1 METEAGAARP
11 PVKASYQR
19 SGSVDHQRQ
28 SVLRFLAEPGHV
40 NFGGKVHGGAVM
52 KWVDQAGY
60 TCAAGWSG
68 RYCVTVY
75 VGGIHFTH
83 PIQVGNVVEL
93 QATVIHTGRSSM
105 HIMVDIYAGDPKGTA
120 RRRCGHCVA
129 VFVAL
134 DDDGRPHPVPSW
146 VPATAHDRALEGYA
160 RRLVELRKAMEE
172 EMHRSLHLD
181 PDPTP
186 ETPAGV

>member
-1 METEAGAARP
+1 ME
-11 PVKASYQR
+11 
-19 SGSVDHQRQ
+19 QRQ

-60 TCAAGWSG
+60 TCAAAWSG
-68 RYCVTVY
+68 SYCVTVY
-75 VGGIHFTH
+75 VSGIHFTH

-93 QATVIHTGRSSM
+93 RAEVIHTGTTSLHVM
-105 HIMVDIYAGDPKGTA
+105 IDIYAGDPKETD

-134 DDDGRPHPVPSW
+134 GDDGRPRPVPKW
-146 VPATAHDRALEGYA
+146 VPATERDRALEDYA
-160 RRLVELRKAMEE
+160 ERLMEFRKAMEK
-172 EMHRSLHLD
+172 EMRRSLRLE
-181 PDPTP
+181 PDPAP
-186 ETPAGV
+186 EAPARA

>member
-1 METEAGAARP
+1 MDP
-11 PVKASYQR
+11 
-19 SGSVDHQRQ
+19 QRQ

-40 NFGGKVHGGAVM
+40 NFSGKVHGGVVM

-68 RYCVTVY
+68 SYCVTVY
-75 VGGIHFTH
+75 VGGLHFVH
-83 PIQVGNVVEL
+83 PIQVGNVVEVR
-93 QATVIHTGRSSM
+93 ATVIHTGRTSM
-105 HIMVDIYAGDPKGTA
+105 HIMIDIYAGDPKCSE

-134 DDDGRPHPVPSW
+134 ADDGRPHPVPAW
-146 VPATAHDRALEGYA
+146 VPATAHDRALDGYA

>member
-1 METEAGAARP
+1 MMTAASRSGSHFARERGGAAGGTGAAGSGAGAGAGDGEDGSVMETEAGAARS

-105 HIMVDIYAGDPKGTA
+105 HIMVDIYAGDPKGTGP
-120 RRRCGHCVA
+120 RQGRCGA
-129 VFVAL
+129 P
-134 DDDGRPHPVPSW
+134 G
-146 VPATAHDRALEGYA
+146 
-160 RRLVELRKAMEE
+160 
-172 EMHRSLHLD
+172 
-181 PDPTP
+181 
-186 ETPAGV
+186 